1 MDTILISDWSTVSSD
16 FSLVCGRDY
25 LVSLAQERA
34 NFATSFGDVYLKD
47 NHAFKGMKLFGQMH
61 FFLPKCDL

>member
-1 MDTILISDWSTVSSD
+1 MVDTILISDWSTVSSD

-34 NFATSFGDVYLKD
+34 NFATTSFAFGDVYLKD
-47 NHAFKGMKLFGQMH
+47 NVAFKGMKLFGQMH
-61 FFLPKCDL
+61 FF